1 MRYDVRM
8 LNVEL
13 PPGKYIV
20 AVSGGVDSVVLLD
33 LLVKQKDLDLVVAHF
48 DHGIRK
54 TSAKDREFVEKLSGQ
69 YALPF
74 EYGTAKLGAGASEEQ
89 ARKARYEFLQ
99 DTRKKCG
106 ADAIITAHHQDDVI
120 ETICINLL
128 RGTGRMGLSSLTS
141 REDIARPLLEVPKAQ
156 LVAYAQ
162 HHDLQWREDE
172 TNQNTDYL
180 RNWLRHKILNKLSDE
195 QRAAFVTLYHH
206 ARVRNE
212 ELNSLLSSLLGER
225 SNTLQKS
232 IVINAPHDVAKELLA
247 HWLRDNSIRDFDQ
260 KTLER
265 LVIGAKTLAKGKTV
279 PIKRGVQMI
288 IGDNQLELA
297 SPSSKNST
305 HSV

>member
-1 MRYDVRM
+1 
-8 LNVEL
+8 
-13 PPGKYIV
+13 
-20 AVSGGVDSVVLLD
+20 
-33 LLVKQKDLDLVVAHF
+33 
-48 DHGIRK
+48 
-54 TSAKDREFVEKLSGQ
+54 
-69 YALPF
+69 
-74 EYGTAKLGAGASEEQ
+74 
-89 ARKARYEFLQ
+89 
-99 DTRKKCG
+99 
-106 ADAIITAHHQDDVI
+106 
-120 ETICINLL
+120 
-128 RGTGRMGLSSLTS
+128 MGLSSLTS
-141 REDIARPLLEVPKAQ
+141 RKDIARPLLEVSKAE

-162 HHDLQWREDE
+162 HHNLQWREDE

-195 QRAAFVTLYHH
+195 QRATFITLYHH

-212 ELNSLLSSLLGER
+212 ELNSLLSSLLGES

-265 LVIGAKTLAKGKTV
+265 LVIGTKTLAKGKTV

-288 IGDNQLELA
+288 IGDKQLEL
-297 SPSSKNST
+297 SSLSSKNST